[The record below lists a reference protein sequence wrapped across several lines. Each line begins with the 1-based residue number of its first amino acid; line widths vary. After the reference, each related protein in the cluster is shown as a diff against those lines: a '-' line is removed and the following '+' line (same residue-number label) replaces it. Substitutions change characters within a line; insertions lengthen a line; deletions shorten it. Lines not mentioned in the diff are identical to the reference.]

1 MHTTKV
7 CFGQK
12 QDQAS
17 ISNSVYAVSLV
28 YPAWKQQ
35 KTGTQR
41 FFFFL
46 IKRAGCPGLPK
57 IIFEAEWAL
66 FPLQYLF

>member
-1 MHTTKV
+1 MHTAKV

-12 QDQAS
+12 QEKAS
-17 ISNSVYAVSLV
+17 ILNSVYALV

-35 KTGTQR
+35 KTGIQ
-41 FFFFL
+41 FFFL
-46 IKRAGCPGLPK
+46 VKCAGGLGVAK
-57 IIFEAEWAL
+57 IFFEAEWAL